1 MNHRKS
7 LMQIILPRTIILEPT
22 VSSKVTGH
30 RDENGIICQSAQG
43 PVCQNMYSV
52 PKPKKKQNLRNQ
64 TRPRLYCE
72 TQIHLVIDQQI
83 CSTT

>member
-7 LMQIILPRTIILEPT
+7 LMQIILPRTIVLEPT

-52 PKPKKKQNLRNQ
+52 PKPKKTKSQKSD
-64 TRPRLYCE
+64 
-72 TQIHLVIDQQI
+72 V
-83 CSTT
+83 S